1 MPNQSKKHSRGPS
14 MAELA
19 DRHVLYQKSVQ
30 DPKTEVELLQK
41 KFKKLRGEKPMSL
54 REDFCG
60 TAFLSAYWCASH
72 KRRTAVGVDLCA
84 DTLEWGRVHNVE
96 PAGKKVAQRL
106 QLIRGDVLQTHTEP
120 VDLTC
125 AFNFSYNGFKTRA
138 QLRAYFEAARRSL
151 NERGILVMDVYG
163 GAEAIDSV
171 VEDREVD
178 DEDFTYVWE
187 QERFNPITHETTCH
201 IHFEFQDGSRMDRAF
216 TYEWRLWTLPELREL
231 LTEAGFSKIHVFW
244 EEFEDSDEDSEY
256 LEGTGRYV
264 EVTEVENQESWIC
277 YLMAEK

>member
-1 MPNQSKKHSRGPS
+1 
-14 MAELA
+14 MAEQA
-19 DRHVLYQKSVQ
+19 DRHILYQKSVQ
-30 DPKTEVELLQK
+30 DPQTEVELLEK
-41 KFKKLRGEKPMSL
+41 KFKKLRGNKPMSL

-60 TAFLSAYWCASH
+60 TAFLSVHWCASH

-96 PAGKKVAQRL
+96 PAGKKVAQRV
-106 QLIRGDVLQTHTEP
+106 QLIRGDVLNTHTDP
-120 VDLTC
+120 VDLIC
-125 AFNFSYNGFKTRA
+125 AFNFSYNGFKTRD
-138 QLRAYFEAARRSL
+138 QLRTYFEAVRRNL
-151 NERGILVMDVYG
+151 NDQGVLVMDVYG

-201 IHFEFQDGSRMDRAF
+201 IHFEFQDGSRLDRAF

-231 LTEAGFSKIHVFW
+231 LIEAGFTKLHVFW
-244 EEFEDSDEDSEY
+244 EEFEDTGDDSEY

-277 YLMAEK
+277 YLMAET